1 MRHGGQEVGLVAIGF
16 LDQPVLFERF
26 LGQFTHLD
34 ELRFQV
40 DAGARDLVCKKDGHG
55 DQERADA
62 EKDGVVDLPEIQQA
76 SDDGGQTNEPDADDP
91 GECWARFP

>member
-16 LDQPVLFERF
+16 LDQPVLFERL

-40 DAGARDLVCKKDGHG
+40 GAGARALFARKMDM
-55 DQERADA
+55 
-62 EKDGVVDLPEIQQA
+62 EIR
-76 SDDGGQTNEPDADDP
+76 SEPMP
-91 GECWARFP
+91 RKME